1 MTDALAELARVFLK
15 LGTTA
20 FGGPAAHIALMH
32 QEVVV
37 RRQWLTPEA
46 FLDLIGATNL
56 IPGPNSTEM
65 AIHLGYRRAGWRGL
79 VVAGICF
86 IVPAVIIVWCVAALY
101 VRVGMRPDVRSVFRG
116 VAPVMVVIVAIALWK
131 LAATTTRSASGAVV
145 TAAAIAALAL
155 GVHELV
161 VLALGAVLG
170 LSWKL
175 TQSRPRAHS
184 LWLGLT
190 LPVGLTTP
198 AVMATA
204 PTLLG
209 LFWVF
214 LKAGGLLFG
223 SGYVLIAFLRAD
235 LVTRLGW
242 LTESQLMDAIAIGQM
257 TPGPVFTTATFIGY
271 LLAGSS
277 GALVATVAIF
287 LPAFVYVAIS
297 GPLVPWLRRSP
308 LASGALDGVNAAS
321 LALMA
326 VVSWQLARSS
336 VTDLHSLAIAA
347 GSVLALLVWRV
358 NPTWPILGGAAIGW
372 LSGRLA

>member
-1 MTDALAELARVFLK
+1 MTDALPELARVFLK